1 MHFTYLW
8 AAPPNCYAKKYFFVG
23 VMAEWL
29 MRGTVN
35 TFFSGSNPLDAFY
48 CVFNIA
54 LTLRAPFGLPPLPP
68 ASEAGRCLAK
78 LGLPAKQ
85 AGRLLRHRRVARE
98 LLPRL
103 GCEARGPGRREIPR
117 LSLSSF

>member
-1 MHFTYLW
+1 MR
-8 AAPPNCYAKKYFFVG
+8 KKQ
-23 VMAEWL
+23 
-29 MRGTVN
+29 
-35 TFFSGSNPLDAFY
+35 
-48 CVFNIA
+48 
-54 LTLRAPFGLPPLPP
+54 LRAALLPCEARAQEAAPLPP

-103 GCEARGPGRREIPR
+103 GCEARGPCWDGWVAGRLFLESKAREEA
-117 LSLSSF
+117 

>member
-1 MHFTYLW
+1 MYIFSTGP
-8 AAPPNCYAKKYFFVG
+8 AARENKFVPPANFKGFAPSG
-23 VMAEWL
+23 AEEFL
-29 MRGTVN
+29 IEFKSKR
-35 TFFSGSNPLDAFY
+35 S
-48 CVFNIA
+48 
-54 LTLRAPFGLPPLPP
+54 LRP